1 MIPSV
6 SSALIPYTRKRIL
19 TVNQTEFGPG
29 VADVRVTVE
38 GVWNTVGSPSSVSHG
53 CLTEEN
59 LLHVDPGNI
68 AVLGRERS
76 WESFSNVF
84 TEGSDFADFLEKNE
98 RRVWRVSV
106 DSDTC
111 PSALSQ
117 GWEVDLPAESYP
129 RYSSRARPLQRTS
142 QTYARSFSTR

>member
-6 SSALIPYTRKRIL
+6 SSALITNTRRKVL
-19 TVNQTEFGPG
+19 TVNQTELGPG

-38 GVWNTVGSPSSVSHG
+38 GVWDTVGSPSGVSHG
-53 CLTEEN
+53 GLAEED
-59 LLHVDPGNI
+59 LLHVDPSDI
-68 AVLGRERS
+68 AVLGRKGS
-76 WESFSNVF
+76 WETFSNVF

-98 RRVWRVSV
+98 RRVRRVSI

-111 PSALSQ
+111 PLVVSRGQ
-117 GWEVDLPAESYP
+117 EVDVPAESYP

-142 QTYARSFSTR
+142 QT

>member
-1 MIPSV
+1 MIKRYLQLVMIPSV
-6 SSALIPYTRKRIL
+6 SSALIPDTREEVL

-38 GVWNTVGSPSSVSHG
+38 GVWNTVGSPSGVSHG

-59 LLHVDPGNI
+59 LLHVDPGDI
-68 AVLGRERS
+68 AVLGREGS

-98 RRVWRVSV
+98 RRVWRVSI

-111 PSALSQ
+111 SSALNQ
-117 GWEVDLPAESYP
+117 HWEVD
-129 RYSSRARPLQRTS
+129 
-142 QTYARSFSTR
+142 